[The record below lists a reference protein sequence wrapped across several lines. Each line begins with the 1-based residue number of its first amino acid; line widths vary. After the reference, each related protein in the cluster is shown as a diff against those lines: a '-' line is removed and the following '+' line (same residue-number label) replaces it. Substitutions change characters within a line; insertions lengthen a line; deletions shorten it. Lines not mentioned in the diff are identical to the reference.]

1 MNLGANSYGL
11 GVALLG
17 ATGTYLI
24 WTGRNRTG
32 VDPAVS
38 RSSVSQSLSPER
50 ATEGALGAGDQD
62 RPVEP
67 PFERWLRQAGHHGVS
82 RFQFLAGSTLV
93 AGIGFAIGWMLF
105 AGPLPAIICAL
116 FAMTLPIATFRG
128 KRTAAMAEAAEAW
141 PRLIDEIRLM
151 TGSLGRSIPAALFDA
166 GSHAPPAM
174 GTAFSTAQREWL
186 LTRDFDRTTALLR
199 DLLADPTADAT
210 CETLL
215 VAHELGG
222 ADLDS
227 RLSALSEDRR
237 RDVLDR
243 KDAASKQAGVR
254 FARKFVLL
262 VPIGMALAGM
272 SVGEGRAA
280 YATESGQLMVALGV
294 LVVIGCWVWSGRIMR
309 LPHERRA
316 FDE

>member
-1 MNLGANSYGL
+1 MTSAESGFALAI
-11 GVALLG
+11 ALLG
-17 ATGTYLI
+17 AAGVHLM
-24 WTGRNRTG
+24 WTGRRSDGGTDQAEPAG
-32 VDPAVS
+32 STKRDPAAD
-38 RSSVSQSLSPER
+38 PEQ
-50 ATEGALGAGDQD
+50 ALD
-62 RPVEP
+62 
-67 PFERWLRQAGHHGVS
+67 RWLRQAGLGGVS
-82 RFQFLAGSTLV
+82 RSQFFAVSALV
-93 AGIGFAIGWMLF
+93 GGVGYSIGWLLF
-105 AGPLPAIICAL
+105 AGPLPSLICAI
-116 FAMTLPIATFRG
+116 FAMTLPAASFRTR
-128 KRTAAMAEAAEAW
+128 RTRAMADAAEAW
-141 PRLIDEIRLM
+141 PRLIDEIRLL

-166 GSHAPPAM
+166 GAHAPDSMRPAFA
-174 GTAFSTAQREWL
+174 TAHREWL
-186 LTRDFDRTTALLR
+186 LTRDFDRTTILLR
-199 DLLADPTADAT
+199 NLLEDPTADAT

-262 VPIGMALAGM
+262 VPVGMALAGM

-280 YATESGQLMVALGV
+280 YATSSGQIMVAIGV
-294 LVVIGCWVWSGRIMR
+294 LVVVGCWIWSGRIMK

-316 FDE
+316 FEP